1 MKKFIL
7 YVGLNDKDTKTQ
19 KIGLIDAYKTIEN
32 IIIPKTNGYTISEAL
47 GYYRHEDG
55 TITTEKS
62 LRVEMLFVDRPLVID
77 VCKTLKMAFN
87 QESIAVEEVN
97 TKSELI

>member
-7 YVGLNDKDTKTQ
+7 YVGLNDKDAKEQ
-19 KIGLIDAYKTIEN
+19 KIGIIEAYKIIEN
-32 IIIPKTNGYTISEAL
+32 IIIPKTSGYTISEAL

-62 LRVEMLFVDRPLVID
+62 LRVEILFVEKPLIIEI
-77 VCKTLKMAFN
+77 CKTLKMAFN

-97 TKSELI
+97 TNSELI